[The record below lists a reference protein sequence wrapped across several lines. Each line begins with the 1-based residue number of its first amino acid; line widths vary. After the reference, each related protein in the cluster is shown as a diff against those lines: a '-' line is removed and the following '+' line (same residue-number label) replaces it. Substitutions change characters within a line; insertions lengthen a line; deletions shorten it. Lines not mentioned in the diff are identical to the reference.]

1 MSSLL
6 PACLLLASTAF
17 ASSWSS
23 GSPTVETVEP
33 ELWVKTYN
41 LNYGLV
47 GDPSTTQAIG
57 AGEPDVVLLQETTP
71 GWEAAI
77 RRAYAASYPHLA
89 FIEGQGA
96 GGQGLLS
103 RYPVLHQEALPS
115 PIGWFPGW
123 LLVLDTPSG
132 PLQVLSLHLEPPY
145 AERGG
150 FLVGAF
156 TTDDDRLE
164 ELDVYLSFLDPE
176 LPTLVLGDFN
186 EQRGPSLS
194 LLEDQGFADALPSGV
209 DTWRWPLAGLELNA
223 ALDHVFHSPEL
234 IPVLVEV
241 QDLGRS
247 DHLPVLVGFVVE

>member
-1 MSSLL
+1 MSF
-6 PACLLLASTAF
+6 PLLLCALLVSSAP

-23 GSPTVETVEP
+23 GSSSVETVEA

-41 LNYGLV
+41 LNYGLA
-47 GDPSTTQAIG
+47 GDPETTRAISAG
-57 AGEPDVVLLQETTP
+57 APDVVLLQETTP
-71 GWEAAI
+71 GWEVAI
-77 RRAYAASYPHLA
+77 RDAYSHSYPHIA
-89 FIEGQGA
+89 FIDGPGA

-103 RYPVLHQEALPS
+103 RYPVIRDEVLPS
-115 PIGWFPGW
+115 PIGWFPAW
-123 LLVLDTPSG
+123 LLVLDTPKG

-156 TTDDDRLE
+156 TTGDERLE
-164 ELDVYLSFLDPE
+164 ELDIYLSFVDPE
-176 LPTLVLGDFN
+176 LPTVVLGDFN

-194 LLEDQGFADALPSGV
+194 LLEDQGYVDALPSGQ
-209 DTWRWPLAGLELNA
+209 DTWRWPVVGIELNA
-223 ALDHVFHSPEL
+223 VLDHVFYSPEL
-234 IPVLVEV
+234 IPVHVDI